1 VPGLTIRGYARHRG
15 VSHTA
20 VCKALTAGRIVADA
34 DGKIDPTVADRQWAA
49 STDLAKPRNS
59 VTGSPKRRRLPGA
72 PPAPLG
78 ATTTPQGSNGHVNG
92 DEARLVWSYA
102 GSRAAREGY
111 MARLAKLEYEKR
123 SGKLVDAD
131 QVRAQLF
138 ALSRRTRD
146 RLLGIA
152 DRLAPVIAGETDAAV
167 IHRLLTEEIALGLS
181 ELAKPQPLEPQARKH

>member
-1 VPGLTIRGYARHRG
+1 MSGLTIRGYARHRG

-20 VCKALTAGRIVADA
+20 VRKAITTGRIVVGT
-34 DGKIDPTVADRQWAA
+34 DGKIDAAVADREWAA

-59 VTGSPKRRRLPGA
+59 VTGSPKRRRAPGA
-72 PPAPLG
+72 PPEPLG
-78 ATTTPQGSNGHVNG
+78 AAETPQDSNGQGNG
-92 DEARLVWSYA
+92 DAARLVSSYA

-111 MARLAKLEYEKR
+111 LARLAKLEYEER

-146 RLLGIA
+146 RLLGVA
-152 DRLAPVIAGETDAAV
+152 DRLAPVLAGESDAAV
-167 IHRLLTEEIALGLS
+167 IHRLLSEEIALGLS
-181 ELAKPQPLEPQARKH
+181 ELASPRPLEQARKH